1 METVSE
7 PFPGTPNTK
16 EVKRTPEQ
24 DLATV
29 ESIALKIMET
39 CLDCPVHDVD
49 ATFTP
54 LEAIIRRRLRE
65 LAEAESLIG
74 QQKSAIQSMQTNYNK
89 QYDELITSRK
99 QVEALKDTRNRH
111 HPEQLKLT
119 EERDRYK
126 VKADEADKIKEVI
139 KHYGIT
145 SGETLWQ
152 QDDIAT
158 SSLEIIEKICDI
170 VGYYEADSK

>member
-1 METVSE
+1 MA
-7 PFPGTPNTK
+7 K
-16 EVKRTPEQ
+16 
-24 DLATV
+24 V
-29 ESIALKIMET
+29 ESIALEIMEK

-65 LAEAESLIG
+65 LAEAETLIS
-74 QQKSAIQSMQTNYNK
+74 QQKSAIQSMQVNYNK
-89 QYDELITSRK
+89 QYDELIAVRK
-99 QVEALKDTRNRH
+99 QRDELKETRDRH

-126 VKADEADKIKEVI
+126 VKADEVDKIKEVI

-170 VGYYEADSK
+170 VGYHEADFK